1 MGVLSQMLI
10 KLSAAA
16 FTKKKILI
24 LITAWDRRW
33 HPNKVLFIDL
43 FLTEMSLF
51 IWNLNFTGDPVFHL
65 ATLPGA
71 FYFTRK

>member
-16 FTKKKILI
+16 FTKKNLI

-43 FLTEMSLF
+43 FLTERSLF
-51 IWNLNFTGDPVFHL
+51 IWNVNFTGDPVFHL
-65 ATLPGA
+65 AALPGA
-71 FYFTRK
+71 FYFTMK